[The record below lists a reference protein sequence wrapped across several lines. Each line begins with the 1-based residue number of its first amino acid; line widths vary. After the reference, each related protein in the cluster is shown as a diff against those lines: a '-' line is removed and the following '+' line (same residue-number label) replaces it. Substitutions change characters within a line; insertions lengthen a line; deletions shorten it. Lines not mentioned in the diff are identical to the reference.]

1 MLGLTRYRPVYLAHS
16 ADVLINGNVKISL
29 FFRKFSVQDNN
40 VTGEIYLAGAG
51 PGDVELITMH
61 EMAYKVDIFGLAI
74 CLFGFFFSVSS
85 DSGRL

>member
-1 MLGLTRYRPVYLAHS
+1 VAHLAGI
-16 ADVLINGNVKISL
+16 LKNENVKVFL
-29 FFRKFSVQDNN
+29 FFRKFSVKDNN
-40 VTGEIYLAGAG
+40 VTREIYLAGAG

-74 CLFGFFFSVSS
+74 CLFGFFFSVSR